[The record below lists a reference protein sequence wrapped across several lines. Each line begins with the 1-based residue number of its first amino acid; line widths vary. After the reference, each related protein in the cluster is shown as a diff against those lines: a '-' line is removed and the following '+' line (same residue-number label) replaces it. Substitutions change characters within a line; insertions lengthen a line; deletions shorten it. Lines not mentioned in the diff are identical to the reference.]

1 MKNRFLVIVY
11 IFLFFFL
18 AVSAITRYA
27 EKGLPV
33 ILMSLAMG
41 ALYLLPAILERL
53 LHIIIPPLLKYMI
66 LTFLF
71 LCLQIGGIL
80 SFYDRFDGWDSF
92 IHLVSGFLTPAL
104 ALSVISIFNRNS
116 LFLKTLSPGF
126 ILVFMVFFASGVS
139 LLWEY
144 IEFFTDTLL
153 GTNHLN
159 DTLLDNGQV
168 DIGLI
173 DTMTDL
179 LLSQSASFISA
190 FCLYRAIKKDRWLS
204 ISRILITRENH
215 QAN

>member
-1 MKNRFLVIVY
+1 MGFTLSSTFALHAHPLY
-11 IFLFFFL
+11 DHTG
-18 AVSAITRYA
+18 A
-27 EKGLPV
+27 PV
-33 ILMSLAMG
+33 
-41 ALYLLPAILERL
+41 
-53 LHIIIPPLLKYMI
+53 K
-66 LTFLF
+66 
-71 LCLQIGGIL
+71 IL
-80 SFYDRFDGWDSF
+80 S
-92 IHLVSGFLTPAL
+92 
-104 ALSVISIFNRNS
+104 
-116 LFLKTLSPGF
+116 
-126 ILVFMVFFASGVS
+126 
-139 LLWEY
+139 
-144 IEFFTDTLL
+144 DTLL